1 MSLRHDDDDI
11 FEYTP
16 KFDDFDKA
24 QKLDNNKVVSD
35 SDIAC
40 LAQGDGFP
48 MTAFQTKF
56 FVVGDG
62 LTPYRMTRQAL
73 VEIDTRR
80 ASLHSMIKNQKK
92 AKAELA
98 LIERDIDNESDVLR
112 RDLIKCEY
120 EDKLYDITVWDHKIP
135 QASRELKEMINHLRS
150 LFPNNPTIEDIK
162 NIAKEDPEQERFYWQ
177 VRMAK
182 QTATDMISYG
192 RIGAGQMASIMMMDP
207 ADQEVVITKAIEFS
221 TKLNNTLGILGEQAR
236 NSLLGLN
243 TEEMQGMPVLEDSVE
258 EAMKHR
264 ALVQSESIDD

>member
-1 MSLRHDDDDI
+1 MSLRHNDI
-11 FEYTP
+11 EEFVYVP
-16 KFDDFDKA
+16 KFDDYDEA
-24 QKLDNNKVVSD
+24 NKLEVTKKVSD
-35 SDIAC
+35 IEIAS

-62 LTPYRMTRQAL
+62 LTPYRMKRQAL

-80 ASLHSMIKNQKK
+80 SSLHAMLKNQKK

-98 LIERDIDNESDVLR
+98 LIERDIDNESDILK

-135 QASRELKEMINHLRS
+135 QANRELKEMIEHLRS
-150 LFPNNPTIEDIK
+150 LFPEEPTVADIK
-162 NIAKEDPEQERFYWQ
+162 DISKEDPEQERIYWQ

-182 QTATDMISYG
+182 QTATDLISFG

-207 ADQEVVITKAIEFS
+207 SDQKIVITKAIEFS
-221 TKLNNTLGILGEQAR
+221 TKLNNTLGVLGEGVR
-236 NSLLGLN
+236 NSLLGVN
-243 TEEMQGMPVLEDSVE
+243 EKEMPVLEDSVE
-258 EAMKHR
+258 YTMQQHSR
-264 ALVQSESIDD
+264 NQSESIDD